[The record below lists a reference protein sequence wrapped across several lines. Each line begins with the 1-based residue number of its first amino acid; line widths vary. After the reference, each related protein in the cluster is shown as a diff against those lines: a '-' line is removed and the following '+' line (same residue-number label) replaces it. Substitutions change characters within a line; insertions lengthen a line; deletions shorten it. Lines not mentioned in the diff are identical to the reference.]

1 LTVDQNVDFNY
12 LCTSDKIIT
21 MPSIRELKD
30 EINTLAHDLIN
41 ECFMYR
47 HFHPAKDGEVNK
59 VISDVIRMRTDLI
72 FRINHP
78 EGKDDPK
85 ILRVYYKKI
94 REDMGKMGHLTDK
107 LKS

>member
-1 LTVDQNVDFNY
+1 
-12 LCTSDKIIT
+12 

-47 HFHPAKDGEVNK
+47 HFHPAKDGEANK
-59 VISDVIRMRTDLI
+59 VISEVIRMRTDLI
-72 FRINHP
+72 FRVNHP
-78 EGKDDPK
+78 EGKGDPK
-85 ILRVYYKKI
+85 LLKGYYKKI
-94 REDMGKMGHLTDK
+94 REDMGKMGRLTDK